1 VPQIVCLVTRLVIL
15 QRSPKHDRRHQSVP
29 LDPDNTVM
37 SLIAG
42 IRALV
47 IEIFYSAYV
56 HHPQILS
63 QCTFSGIS
71 DIGPSLNNHSKRR
84 KHGWVSQHNRIR
96 HNWISQHI
104 SSTSLQTGSKYLS
117 FLIVHQQLTRE
128 STFQWRI
135 TESICTPFMAIYSI
149 SIADISLQWREHEE
163 ILCDLHAA
171 HQGVTSIIFRDNA
184 CYHISQD
191 WM

>member
-1 VPQIVCLVTRLVIL
+1 VCLVTRLVIL
-15 QRSPKHDRRHQSVP
+15 QRSLKHDRRHQSVP

-47 IEIFYSAYV
+47 IEFFYSAYV

-63 QCTFSGIS
+63 QGTFSGIS
-71 DIGPSLNNHSKRR
+71 DIEPSPPWCAACKSHR
-84 KHGWVSQHNRIR
+84 
-96 HNWISQHI
+96 I
-104 SSTSLQTGSKYLS
+104 SSCSR
-117 FLIVHQQLTRE
+117 H
-128 STFQWRI
+128 
-135 TESICTPFMAIYSI
+135 
-149 SIADISLQWREHEE
+149 WREISAILIEYIAMNGVQMDSVMRHWKVDSLVSCWCTIRKERYFDPVCKDVEE
-163 ILCDLHAA
+163 ICCDIQY
-171 HQGVTSIIFRDNA
+171 QGVTSMIFRDNA